1 MIVFH
6 DYDPAHPFA
15 VTAERHIIQGGKITL
30 NYAPLKGSVII
41 DGFSEDTTGALP
53 AGTFYVYYGEEDN
66 YRTADQIVHFPAG
79 YDGVT
84 VTVDYQGVSTMLR
97 AKHLNEIKEFV
108 ERGASELAARIIA
121 EHEQNIMD
129 AIDEHCGHIVSA
141 LREIT
146 EAIAAKGGAGGGTV
160 ELASDEEA
168 DELLDEV
175 FPGSDIEDVGY
186 PSVYASDKDVEEV
199 LDEYLPMPNG
209 GEASPPTQQDKD
221 AAADDEN

>member
-15 VTAERHIIQGGKITL
+15 VTAEKHIIQDGQITL
-30 NYAPLKGSVII
+30 YYAPLQGSVTIN
-41 DGFSEDTTGALP
+41 GFTEDTTGALP
-53 AGTFYVYYGEEDN
+53 LGTFYIDYGAEDN
-66 YRTADQIVHFPAG
+66 YRTADQKVHFPAG
-79 YDGVT
+79 YNGIA
-84 VTVDYQGVSTMLR
+84 VTVDYKGVSTMLS
-97 AKHLNEIKEFV
+97 AKHMNEIREFM

-121 EHEQNIMD
+121 KHEQNILD
-129 AIDEHCGHIVSA
+129 AHITSA
-141 LREIT
+141 LREIS

-199 LDEYLPMPNG
+199 LDEYLPMPNS
-209 GEASPPTQQDKD
+209 GEASPPTQQDED